1 MTRNFVLVSGMA
13 HSGTTIL
20 QRALKHHPKID
31 GPVRETS
38 FLVGQSY
45 DSIVNKLHMLMDDYS
60 GYPVVIEKT
69 PLHLWFFENLLEV
82 FPSAQMLV
90 IIRDGKDVVAS
101 QQERLGRFYSINRG
115 ATHWSCSAEKA
126 LKLAL
131 LYPDNVKIVRYE
143 LLVRNFND
151 TIKDVL
157 TFIRL
162 NTEEYDYSAI
172 TKSSTDHYL
181 SESTD
186 MPPFKEISSRSTS
199 DSLTSGFDTEKV
211 SKNIGHRVS
220 SRPAIDDEIN
230 ILPYRKL
237 QVASPLFDGTGKS
250 KHLSEQDKLTICN
263 NKPFSTM
270 MHFMGYS
277 TKP

>member
-1 MTRNFVLVSGMA
+1 
-13 HSGTTIL
+13 
-20 QRALKHHPKID
+20 
-31 GPVRETS
+31 
-38 FLVGQSY
+38 
-45 DSIVNKLHMLMDDYS
+45 MLMDDYS

-115 ATHWSCSAEKA
+115 ATQWSCSAEKA

-162 NTEEYDYSAI
+162 NTEEYDYTAI
-172 TKSSTDHYL
+172 TKVSTDHYL

-186 MPPFKEISSRSTS
+186 MPPFEEISNKSTS

-211 SKNIGHRVS
+211 SKNIGHTVS
-220 SRPAIDDEIN
+220 YRPQIDDEIN

-250 KHLSEQDKLTICN
+250 KHLSERDKLTICN
-263 NKPFSTM
+263 NKLFSTM